1 MLKSLRTLEMGS
13 KMRQVSAEQRTLK
26 EFVPCLGNVEE
37 WETKKVKRMLKQRK
51 FPTADLSVRAR
62 LFPGL
67 VRRIQLL
74 DGLSQFSHQPDAL
87 LRQWRLPSGHQEDRL
102 VPIRKIIHKPRSTAA
117 LFTD

>member
-1 MLKSLRTLEMGS
+1 
-13 KMRQVSAEQRTLK
+13 
-26 EFVPCLGNVEE
+26 
-37 WETKKVKRMLKQRK
+37 MLKQRK

-87 LRQWRLPSGHQEDRL
+87 LRQ
-102 VPIRKIIHKPRSTAA
+102 
-117 LFTD
+117 